1 MTQEPKTSD
10 RQAEPGAPTSIT
22 RCAGRPRSALA
33 GRRLSALTIRMSA
46 AALLPL
52 VATALIAPPFVPDLQ
67 AQTERTL
74 VSNTGQDHY
83 LGDVRRVSQ
92 PFRTGSNGPGYV
104 LTSVGVPLFDTG
116 GIDDDLNIS
125 IRIYSTYGNRRPKD
139 LLYVL
144 DNPSTYTN
152 NTVNTFTAPTG
163 STLSANTIY
172 AVVLS
177 DSTGTN
183 KAGIHIRSTK
193 SNDQDSGAAAGWLI
207 GDSRYYYDSGS
218 WTKDD
223 SSSVMIKIRGIITP
237 NYPATGDPAISGAAQ
252 VGMTLTASTSDIMD
266 ANGLIGAV
274 YAYQWIRVTED
285 GTETNVGT
293 DTSSYSLTA
302 ADQGHHMQVRVTFT
316 DDGGTEESR
325 ISGESALVLPAA
337 VSNCDADTFWCG
349 VLTVGHAF
357 DEFGRIES
365 VGFGSGYGSLDDA
378 TFTHEGVNY
387 TITSLIAFPLSSH
400 TLWLITEPALPADA
414 AGNLVL
420 HVQKYSG
427 ELILPFSEAQSSIG
441 IWLFT
446 DALFVPP
453 GGSLSD
459 VPLLRP
465 FTGPGATRLAGAT
478 DIGTRVAVRLSRL
491 NSAATGQPSISG
503 FPRVG
508 GLLRAGLGTIK
519 DSGGL
524 PGTFPDDYDLQW
536 VRVDGDGIS
545 NPQDIAGATSGT
557 YTPVAA
563 DVGKKLKVKVSFTD
577 ARGVAEGPLESEPT
591 PAAVRE
597 ASSTLLETTLTV
609 GLLRSGNSRTLGCA
623 SSNNVN
629 DCSDPDV
636 MANNR
641 FVSIDAGGVA
651 KEFEIV
657 DLQLTHAGWSD
668 RLQINQGEILAIV
681 FGGIREL
688 RDYEVNNLVL
698 VLDGTRFPFQDTDA
712 GGYHVRT
719 WWNADLNWNAGD
731 TVQLQILDA
740 PGSDIQQP
748 EPPPQEPPPQPA
760 VLTASFE
767 NAPSSHD
774 GSSVFTMRVRFS
786 EALASG
792 GAQRRLTQRLE
803 AAGGAVRMVRR
814 VNKRRDLF
822 QFQVQ
827 PTGNGAVTVILPAS
841 ASCDFPHAL
850 CTPDGKSL
858 SAPVKVTVPGPHGL
872 SVADAEVEEGAGATL
887 DFILRL
893 SRVAS
898 ETVTVR
904 ISTSDGSATAG
915 DDYVA
920 KSETITFAPGVKAKL
935 FSVEV
940 LDDNLNE
947 GNEYLTVTLSNPSGA
962 YLADATA
969 TGTIEN
975 SDPMPQAWLARF
987 GRTVGS
993 HVTDAVGDRLR
1004 SASGQGSHVV
1014 IGGYQLPLG
1023 DAGQRAARA
1032 GRETDPSPGEPGV
1045 AEGSVV
1051 SGVLLEAARFL
1062 GLGPGYAAG
1071 RKRLAAVTPGPLADT
1086 PRPAPD
1092 SPWLDTNGS
1101 VLRPVQSRTFQFGD
1115 RFDLRRVLLD
1125 SNFRVSLNGAEPG
1138 DRAPRLTAWGQVA
1151 TTWFDGRDDALR
1163 VDGDVLTG
1171 TVGVD
1176 GEWDRWLTGVA
1187 VAHSRGDGSYSAEGM
1202 VAHGRGAVDQT
1213 LTSIH
1218 PYLRYAVSE
1227 RLDVWGVFGY
1237 GRGELTLTPAGSAA
1251 LQTDANLLMGAF
1263 GGRGIVLPAAATGG
1277 IQLATRTDALLT
1289 RTTSDAVNGTAGN
1302 LAATDADAHRLR
1314 VILEGA
1320 RGFEWAEGRRLTPTV
1335 EMGLRHDRG
1344 DAETGFGLE
1353 VGGRVRYADP
1363 TWGLSVEG
1371 TIRGLLAHED
1381 EDYREWG
1388 ASGRLQVSRGPEG
1401 RGLSMTLAPA
1411 WGTTVSGVE
1420 GLWSRQTTAGIAPQ
1434 TTRQAQSGRLAT
1446 EVGYGIAAF
1455 GRGLLT
1461 PYAGSELAEG
1471 AARRYRIGTRLQ
1483 LSRDSVT
1490 GFSLNLEGQ
1499 RQEPAGPQPVS
1510 QGPQSVDQGL
1520 RLQVRWRF

>member
-1 MTQEPKTSD
+1 M
-10 RQAEPGAPTSIT
+10 
-22 RCAGRPRSALA
+22 
-33 GRRLSALTIRMSA
+33 A
-46 AALLPL
+46 AAVLLPVLAAVL
-52 VATALIAPPFVPDLQ
+52 VAPPFVPELQ

-74 VSNTGQDHY
+74 VSNTGQPHY

-104 LTSVGVPLFDTG
+104 LTSVGVPLIDSG
-116 GIDDDLNIS
+116 GIDADLDIS

-152 NTVNTFTAPTG
+152 HEVNTFTAPTG

-172 AVVLS
+172 AVVVS
-177 DSTGTN
+177 DSAGTGN
-183 KAGIHIRSTK
+183 AGIHIRSTK
-193 SNDQDSGAAAGWLI
+193 SDDQDSGAAAGWLI
-207 GDSRYYYDSGS
+207 GNSRYYYDSGS

-223 SSSVMIKIRGIITP
+223 SSSVMIKIRGTVTP
-237 NYPATGDPAISGAAQ
+237 NYPATGEPAIIGAAQ
-252 VGMTLTASTSDIMD
+252 VGMTLTASTSDIVD
-266 ANGLIGAV
+266 ANGLTGAV

-293 DTSSYSLTA
+293 DAGSYTLTTV
-302 ADQGHHMQVRVTFT
+302 DQGHHMKVRVTFT
-316 DDGGTEESR
+316 DDGGTEETR
-325 ISGESALVLPAA
+325 ISGESSLVLPAA
-337 VSNCDADTFWCG
+337 VSNCGVETFWCG
-349 VLTVGHAF
+349 VLTVGHDF

-387 TITSLIAFPLSSH
+387 TITSLIAFPQSSH
-400 TLWLITEPALPADA
+400 TLWLITEPALPVDA

-427 ELILPFSEAQSSIG
+427 ELSLPFSEAQSSLSF
-441 IWLFT
+441 WLFT

-465 FTGPGATRLAGAT
+465 FTGPGATRLAGAA
-478 DIGTRVAVRLSRL
+478 DIGTRVGVRLSRL
-491 NSAATGQPSISG
+491 NTAATGQPSVSG

-563 DVGKKLKVKVSFTD
+563 DVGKKIKVKVSFTD

-597 ASSTLLETTLTV
+597 VSSTLLETTLTV

-623 SSNNVN
+623 STNNVN

-636 MANNR
+636 MANNT
-641 FVSIDAGGVA
+641 FVSTDAGGVA

-668 RLQINQGEILAIV
+668 RLQLDQGEILAIV

-698 VLDGTRFPFQDTDA
+698 VLDGTRFPFQDADA

-740 PGSDIQQP
+740 PGSGIQQQVPPPQP
-748 EPPPQEPPPQPA
+748 EPPPQPA
-760 VLTASFE
+760 ALTASFE
-767 NAPSSHD
+767 DAPSSHD

-792 GAQRRLTQRLE
+792 GAQRRLTQRLA

-814 VNKRRDLF
+814 VDKRRDLF

-858 SAPVKVTVPGPHGL
+858 STPVKVTVPGPHGL

-893 SRVAS
+893 SRVSS

-920 KSETITFAPGVKAKL
+920 KSETVTFAPGVKAKL
-935 FSVEV
+935 FSVTV

-975 SDPMPQAWLARF
+975 SDPMPRAWLARF
-987 GRTVGS
+987 GRTVGT

-1004 SASGQGSHVV
+1004 SAPGHGSHVV
-1014 IGGYQLPLG
+1014 IGGYRLPLG
-1023 DAGQRAARA
+1023 NARRGAARA
-1032 GRETDPSPGEPGV
+1032 GHETDPSAGEPGAAEWGVQSEVPREAAEVSV
-1045 AEGSVV
+1045 ATE
-1051 SGVLLEAARFL
+1051 VLLEAVRFL

-1071 RKRLAAVTPGPLADT
+1071 PGRLAADTSGLLADT
-1086 PRPAPD
+1086 PGSARYT
-1092 SPWLDTNGS
+1092 PWLDRTRS
-1101 VLRPVQSRTFQFGD
+1101 VPRQEQSRIFRFGD
-1115 RFDLRRVLLD
+1115 RFNLRRILME
-1125 SNFRVSLNGAEPG
+1125 SNFRVSLNRAEP
-1138 DRAPRLTAWGQVA
+1138 AALTPRVTAWGQVA

-1187 VAHSRGDGSYSAEGM
+1187 VAHSRGDGSYAAQGVAAQGM
-1202 VAHGRGAVDQT
+1202 AARGQGEVDQT

-1263 GGRGIVLPAAATGG
+1263 GGRGIVLSPAATGG
-1277 IQLATRTDALLT
+1277 IQLATRTDAMLT
-1289 RTTSDAVNGTAGN
+1289 RTTSDAVTGPAGN

-1314 VILEGA
+1314 LILEGS
-1320 RGFEWAEGRRLTPTV
+1320 REFEWADGRRLAPTM
-1335 EMGLRHDRG
+1335 ELGLRHDRG

-1353 VGGRVRYADP
+1353 VGGRVQYADP
-1363 TWGLSVEG
+1363 AWGLTVEG
-1371 TIRGLLAHED
+1371 TVRGLLAHED
-1381 EDYREWG
+1381 GDYREWG
-1388 ASGRLQVSRGPEG
+1388 ASGRLQISRGPEG
-1401 RGLSMTLAPA
+1401 RGLSLALAPA
-1411 WGTTVSGVE
+1411 WGTATSGVE
-1420 GLWSRQTTAGIAPQ
+1420 AMWSRQTTAGLAPQ
-1434 TTRQAQSGRLAT
+1434 THRQARTGRLAT
-1446 EVGYGIAAF
+1446 EVGYGVAAF

-1461 PYAGSELAEG
+1461 SYAGSELAEG
-1471 AARRYRIGTRLQ
+1471 ATRRFRVGTRLRMT
-1483 LSRDSVT
+1483 RDAAT
-1490 GFSLNLEGQ
+1490 GLTLNLEGR
-1499 RQEPAGPQPVS
+1499 RQERTDPQPV
-1510 QGPQSVDQGL
+1510 DQDL
-1520 RLQVRWRF
+1520 RIQIRWRF